1 MVIAFKCFLFPS
13 SSELPNTDYLSILQ
27 DPESTSSVDLC
38 MLVFEHFIS
47 GVHRYNRTC
56 KLIGRKGKCFEFSNY
71 ILAVSYKLF
80 LSVFATISGFA
91 FLKMMGYFYEMYF
104 AGLLSR
110 FFGFWTYYS

>member
-1 MVIAFKCFLFPS
+1 MGIAFKSFLFPS
-13 SSELPNTDYLSILQ
+13 RSELPNTDYLSILQ
-27 DPESTSSVDLC
+27 DPESTRSVDLC

-71 ILAVSYKLF
+71 ILAVSYF
-80 LSVFATISGFA
+80 LNYFFSAFAIMT
-91 FLKMMGYFYEMYF
+91 GYFYEMYF

-110 FFGFWTYYS
+110 FFGFWSYYS